1 MDYEK
6 TLALVG
12 EMAAFHPNRAKT
24 ISKYLNLWL
33 DAKDDEEK
41 LSYER
46 TIRNFIAYEFHKS
59 MNKESRVEYLNC
71 NVNVH
76 EFAHDAEER
85 MPGWDITSWGAN
97 RLVVEDGEVIIAE
110 TIPRE
115 YKKGFVLP
123 EGASSEAVTFAKI
136 NQTKLSSAADYMDRR
151 EEIITDEY
159 QPKEGIPRRYTE
171 HLIDYLGYRRI
182 GDTYDKRKAANQ
194 KKIG

>member
-1 MDYEK
+1 MNYEE

-12 EMAAFHPNRAKT
+12 EMAAFHPKRAKEV
-24 ISKYLNLWL
+24 SRLLNCWL
-33 DAKDDEEK
+33 DAKTEGDK
-41 LSYER
+41 LFYENS
-46 TIRNFIAYEFHKS
+46 IRNHIINEFHRS
-59 MNKESRVEYLNC
+59 MDKASRAEYVNC

-85 MPGWDITSWGAN
+85 VPGWSISSWGAN
-97 RLVVEDGEVIIAE
+97 RIVVEDGEVKVAE

-123 EGASSEAVTFAKI
+123 EGASPEAERFAKL
-136 NQTKLSSAADYMDRR
+136 NQTKLRSAADYMDRR
-151 EEIITDEY
+151 EEILTDEY
-159 QPKEGIPRRYTE
+159 QPKAGIPRRYTE

-182 GDTYDKRKAANQ
+182 GDTYESRKKGNQ